1 MKMTLT
7 AVVAAMLLALAAT
20 ASGPTGAVARQEAT
34 PAVGNSCNNATPVAG
49 SAMMDHDAMGTPM
62 AGMDHGG
69 MAVGTPMA
77 GMGME
82 AEFDRLYIEMMI
94 PHHESI
100 VAMAEA
106 ALPRLTD
113 ERLRAI
119 ARAVVAT
126 QRPEIDE
133 LRDLRARFY
142 GDTASMP
149 MDDRMMDRMDQ
160 AMPGMAG
167 SMDEMRFQM
176 DPAAQV
182 ATVCAA
188 DNLDLTFIDLTIPH
202 HESAIAASEAA
213 LDRAVHPETRAF
225 AQRVI
230 DAQRAEI
237 EALTLIRQ
245 ELAGAGTPASGT

>member
-1 MKMTLT
+1 MTLT

-34 PAVGNSCNNATPVAG
+34 PAVGNSCDNATPMAG
-49 SAMMDHDAMGTPM
+49 SAMMDHDAM
-62 AGMDHGG
+62 
-69 MAVGTPMA
+69 GTPMA

-188 DNLDLTFIDLTIPH
+188 DNPDLTFIDLTIPH

-230 DAQRAEI
+230 AAQRAEI

-245 ELAGAGTPASGT
+245 VLAGAGTPASGA